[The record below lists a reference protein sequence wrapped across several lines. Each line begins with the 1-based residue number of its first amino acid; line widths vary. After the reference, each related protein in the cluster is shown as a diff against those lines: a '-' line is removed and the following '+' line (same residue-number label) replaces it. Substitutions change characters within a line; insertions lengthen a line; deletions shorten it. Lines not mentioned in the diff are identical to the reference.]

1 MTIYEVLVA
10 NINALG
16 ELKIPAREPK
26 IFQVVNATINDLTV
40 CCRTI
45 EAKEAKNKK
54 PEKPDE
60 DDIPVINLDEI
71 PKDGEGQEAETK
83 AEGNEDDLFGE
94 NTQE

>member
-16 ELKIPAREPK
+16 ELKIPAREPE
-26 IFQVVNATINDLTV
+26 IFQTVSATINDLTV

-45 EAKEAKNKK
+45 EAEEAKNKK

-60 DDIPVINLDEI
+60 NDIPVINLDEI
-71 PKDGEGQEAETK
+71 PEEEDGQEAEAK
-83 AEGNEDDLFGE
+83 AKGAEGDLFGE